1 MPGDEVNPGIGE
13 EFLVLR
19 RDLGRELGTAQDRV
33 GCDEADLAALL
44 NEGGGE
50 LGAGVGGGGEI
61 GLAPRELGVGPQ
73 LLAEGRPGYGES
85 TSALR
90 MAIDPSLSIS
100 RMPWAAESA
109 AIPPPMMRYW
119 YVVMCA
125 PKVGFIVETMRT
137 QTTLIS
143 PQRPFEGSR
152 LAFAPGQDAGGRS
165 VSEPIDCHLG

>member
-61 GLAPRELGVGPQ
+61 GLAPDELGIGPQ
-73 LLAEGRPGYGES
+73 LLAEGRAGVRRINVG
-85 TSALR
+85 
-90 MAIDPSLSIS
+90 
-100 RMPWAAESA
+100 AEDGDRPVLVNLA
-109 AIPPPMMRYW
+109 DA
-119 YVVMCA
+119 
-125 PKVGFIVETMRT
+125 VG
-137 QTTLIS
+137 
-143 PQRPFEGSR
+143 G
-152 LAFAPGQDAGGRS
+152 
-165 VSEPIDCHLG
+165 